1 MDVGNSNDWTS
12 GKLVSK
18 KEIIEKINARYPLQ
32 EVGRAGGSAPSVDY
46 DFIDGRGD
54 VGVIA
59 SVTEPFCSSCTRVR
73 LTADGKIVTCLFSGI
88 GHDVKGLLRGGATDE
103 EISRFIVSIWEKRA
117 DRYSAERLEAL
128 RSANY
133 DPKNHKKIE
142 MISLGG

>member
-1 MDVGNSNDWTS
+1 
-12 GKLVSK
+12 
-18 KEIIEKINARYPLQ
+18 
-32 EVGRAGGSAPSVDY
+32 VDY
-46 DFIDGRGD
+46 EFIDGLGD

-88 GHDVKGLLRGGATDE
+88 GHDVKGLLRGAASDE
-103 EISRFIVSIWEKRA
+103 EISNFIVSIWEKRT

-128 RSANY
+128 RSSNY